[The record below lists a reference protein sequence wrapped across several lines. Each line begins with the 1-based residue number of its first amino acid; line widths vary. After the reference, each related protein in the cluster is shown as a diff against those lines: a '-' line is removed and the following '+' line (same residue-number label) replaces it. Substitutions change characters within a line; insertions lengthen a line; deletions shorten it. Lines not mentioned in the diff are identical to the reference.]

1 MPTNECIPVLE
12 PATRPSGY
20 CTAAVRGKRFV
31 VISATPPGGMMGTEN
46 IRIAEAGA
54 GGNAVAVSVHDGAI
68 NETIPLVRGG
78 AWVPVVC
85 GAALT
90 AGQAVQ
96 SDAQGRAIPLGAGVK
111 LGTALE
117 DQSTVD
123 ADVVIQPTI

>member
-1 MPTNECIPVLE
+1 MPTNECIPILE

-31 VISATPPGGMMGTEN
+31 AISATPPGGMLGTEN

-54 GGNAVAVSVHDGAI
+54 GAHAVAVSVYDGAI
-68 NETIPLVRGG
+68 NETIPLVR
-78 AWVPVVC
+78 ADTWVPVTC

-96 SDAQGRAIPLGAGVK
+96 SDAQGRAIPLAAGVK
-111 LGTALE
+111 LGVALE
-117 DQSTVD
+117 DQATVD
-123 ADVVIQPTI
+123 ADVTIQLNI